1 MDCVSLKSITIPKS
15 VKTISFRALGYK
27 GQSASVSKCDD
38 FKIYC
43 YYNTDGT
50 AYAKENGFDYELLD
64 HTTHSY
70 GAWTTTKAATCTE
83 DGEKTRTCSCGAT
96 ETQEIPATGHK
107 YTTTIVTATTTSQG
121 YTLHKCSVC
130 GYSYKDSY
138 TPKLTS
144 TTLSAVT
151 GFKLGGRAADAL
163 RLNWIKNANANGYIV
178 EQYKSGKWVRIAKI
192 TNNATTTYRVSGLKA
207 GTAYKFRVK
216 AYKMNGKTAIYSKYT
231 STLAART
238 NPSKVTGLKIG
249 GKASNALRLNWT
261 KNTSADGYIIEI
273 YKGGKWVRAAKITK
287 NSTVTYR
294 KASLSKNNTYKFR
307 IKAYKMS
314 GKTALYSGYTTI
326 SGKTT
331 K

>member
-1 MDCVSLKSITIPKS
+1 MPTVC
-15 VKTISFRALGYK
+15 
-27 GQSASVSKCDD
+27 
-38 FKIYC
+38 
-43 YYNTDGT
+43 
-50 AYAKENGFDYELLD
+50 LL
-64 HTTHSY
+64 
-70 GAWTTTKAATCTE
+70 
-83 DGEKTRTCSCGAT
+83 
-96 ETQEIPATGHK
+96 
-107 YTTTIVTATTTSQG
+107 
-121 YTLHKCSVC
+121 L
-130 GYSYKDSY
+130 
-138 TPKLTS
+138 L
-144 TTLSAVT
+144 
-151 GFKLGGRAADAL
+151 
-163 RLNWIKNANANGYIV
+163 
-178 EQYKSGKWVRIAKI
+178 KWVRIAKI

-294 KASLSKNNTYKFR
+294 KASLSKNTTSKFR

-331 K
+331 Q